1 MAEVNSLVSELS
13 RADIFTPLS
22 YLFSFSGFAALS
34 PPPLLINPPPPPT
47 DEHHGTTA
55 QIKIW
60 TLGKWV
66 FEHLCRKD
74 PVNNEARSLAS
85 ASY

>member
-1 MAEVNSLVSELS
+1 MTEVNSLVSELS

-22 YLFSFSGFAALS
+22 YLFSFSGFTSL
-34 PPPLLINPPPPPT
+34 PPAPFSMTPPPPS
-47 DEHHGTTA
+47 HGTTA

-60 TLGKWV
+60 TLDKWV

-74 PVNNEARSLAS
+74 PVNNGAHSLAS